1 MFFFIFRLQFP
12 SQIISVATAARK
24 NLQIRLTTQFVNPT
38 NYLFSPVNRR
48 YNLSVTTTFHFP
60 PDRFMSTGTS
70 AFPSIAGFR
79 VMSPS
84 KRAISGS
91 PGSDES
97 SIVIEKGDVQEK
109 PEAGFS

>member
-1 MFFFIFRLQFP
+1 
-12 SQIISVATAARK
+12 
-24 NLQIRLTTQFVNPT
+24 
-38 NYLFSPVNRR
+38 
-48 YNLSVTTTFHFP
+48 
-60 PDRFMSTGTS
+60 MSTGTS